1 MTVKQPTPEVSDA
14 LVSIETQR
22 LGREKRLGV
31 PASCGWA
38 LRELYGLLGAGKGVP
53 ETAVRGSARAANVA
67 AAVGA
72 IERLRSLA
80 RTTGRRAMLNGKRTA
95 RLQRF
100 WRDARSSPS
109 SRSCT

>member
-1 MTVKQPTPEVSDA
+1 MNVKQPTPEVTDA
-14 LVSIETQR
+14 LASIETQR

-38 LRELYGLLGAGKGVP
+38 LRELYGLLGAGKEAP
-53 ETAVRGSARAANVA
+53 EAAANAANIA

-72 IERLRSLA
+72 IEKLRSLA
-80 RTTGRRAMLNGKRTA
+80 RITGQRAMLNGKRTA
-95 RLQRF
+95 QLQRF

>member
-1 MTVKQPTPEVSDA
+1 MNAKQPTLEVTDA
-14 LVSIETQR
+14 LASIETQR
-22 LGREKRLGV
+22 QGREKRLGV

-38 LRELYGLLGAGKGVP
+38 LRELYGLLSRKGVP
-53 ETAVRGSARAANVA
+53 ESAVTGATRAANVA
-67 AAVGA
+67 AAIGA

-80 RTTGRRAMLNGKRTA
+80 RITGQRAMLKGKRTA

-109 SRSCT
+109 SRSST

>member
-1 MTVKQPTPEVSDA
+1 MTAKQPTPEVTDA
-14 LVSIETQR
+14 LASIETQR

-38 LRELYGLLGAGKGVP
+38 LRELYGLLSPRRDAPGAAVKG
-53 ETAVRGSARAANVA
+53 AASAANTA
-67 AAVGA
+67 AAIGA

-80 RTTGRRAMLNGKRTA
+80 WITGRRAMLNGKRTA

-100 WRDARSSPS
+100 WRDGRSSS
-109 SRSCT
+109 HTRSCT

>member
-1 MTVKQPTPEVSDA
+1 MNAKQPTLEVTDA
-14 LVSIETQR
+14 LASIEAQR

-38 LRELYGLLGAGKGVP
+38 LRELYGLLGSGEGVP
-53 ETAVRGSARAANVA
+53 ETAVQDAVRAANVA
-67 AAVGA
+67 AAIGA

-80 RTTGRRAMLNGKRTA
+80 RTTGQRAMLEGKRTA
-95 RLQRF
+95 KLQRF

-109 SRSCT
+109 SRFCT